1 MVDQRKLKYALS
13 VIRSLTLM
21 QMMIVTI
28 GKVSI
33 HYVHIALNFTD
44 FTDKK
49 NIVLFN
55 IIYFLKIIIKYL

>member
-28 GKVSI
+28 GKVNI